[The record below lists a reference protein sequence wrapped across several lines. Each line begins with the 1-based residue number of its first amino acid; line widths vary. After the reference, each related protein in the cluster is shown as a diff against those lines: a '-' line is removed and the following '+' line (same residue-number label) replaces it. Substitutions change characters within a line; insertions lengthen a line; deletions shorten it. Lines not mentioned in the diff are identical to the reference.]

1 MLVKQAKKVA
11 EEWVHQEGSKLP
23 NLQGVYL
30 VGSVTALADDAHMP
44 EFSDVDVTVVMKRP
58 PERKLGKFL
67 YQGVLLEVSF
77 EEWETIQSP
86 EAVLGHPHLAGGI
99 RSMHVV
105 ADPTGRLSRLQEE
118 VASGYACRRWVRER
132 CREATSKAAGM
143 LKSVEK
149 KAPLHDLV
157 TAWLFGTSLTT
168 LILLLAGLRAP
179 TVRRRYVEVRELLVE
194 QGRPAF
200 YEALLTLLG
209 CCNWTRQQTEEHL
222 DAVAAAFDR
231 AKRMPKG
238 EFPYAADISDAARPV
253 AIDGSRALIEQ
264 GRHREAVY
272 WMVATYCRCCWI
284 FHFNGF
290 NDPGDRYHQGYRSM
304 LGDLGI
310 GSVADLRARSR
321 DVLAFLPR
329 VTEVAEAIATGT
341 PAKE

>member
-11 EEWVHQEGSKLP
+11 EAWVHQEVSKLP

-30 VGSVTALADDAHMP
+30 VGSVTTLADDAHLP
-44 EFSDVDVTVVMKRP
+44 ESSDVDVTVVMEGP
-58 PERKLGKFL
+58 PEQKLGKFS

-77 EEWETIQSP
+77 EEWAALQSP

-105 ADPTGRLSRLQEE
+105 VDPTGYLSRLQDE
-118 VASGYACRRWVRER
+118 VASRYACRRWVRER
-132 CREATSKAAGM
+132 YRGATSKAAGM
-143 LKSVEK
+143 LKSVER

-179 TVRRRYVEVRELLVE
+179 TVRRRYVEVRKLLVE
-194 QGRPAF
+194 QGMPAF

-209 CCNWTRQQTEEHL
+209 CCDLTRRQTEEHL

-231 AKRMPKG
+231 AKCMPKG

-290 NDPGDRYHQGYRSM
+290 DDRGDRYHQGYRSM

-310 GSVADLRARSR
+310 TSVADLRARSR
-321 DVLAFLPR
+321 EVLELLPR
-329 VTEVAEAIATGT
+329 VTEVAEAITIGT
-341 PAKE
+341 PEIE